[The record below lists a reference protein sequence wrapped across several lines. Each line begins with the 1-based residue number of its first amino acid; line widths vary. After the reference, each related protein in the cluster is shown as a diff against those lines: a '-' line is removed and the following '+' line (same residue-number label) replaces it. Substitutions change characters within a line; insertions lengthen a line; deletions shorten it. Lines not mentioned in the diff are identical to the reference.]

1 MSVIVRFAPS
11 PTGFLHIGNAR
22 TAVYNWLFALKHAG
36 QFILRLD
43 DTDVERSKD
52 EFALAIVEDMHW
64 LGIHFH
70 STFKQSNKLARYA
83 QVADELR
90 AKGRLYACYET
101 ADELD
106 RKRKRQMARGVP
118 PVYDRAGLKLTAEE
132 RAVLEAEGRS
142 PHWRLLLN
150 DVDIHFADG
159 IRGDVRI
166 AAGSMSD
173 PVLIREDGSP
183 LYTFSSVVD
192 DADSGVTH
200 IIRGE
205 DHVTNSGVQI
215 QLFEAMGTKAPIF
228 AHHNLL
234 TAASGEGLSKRL
246 GSLSLRGLARDGYEP
261 MTVAALAALIGTSDA
276 VAPVKD
282 MDTLAQLFEF
292 HKISRAPAK
301 FDPAEL
307 VVLNAR
313 TLHEMEFVIAQ
324 PKLVAAGIACNE
336 ALWRAVRGN
345 ISFVKDVQGW
355 VDIIS
360 KPIATPEL
368 SAEDA
373 DYVKSAAA
381 SLPQQWDG
389 DTWKL
394 WIEALKAS
402 TGRKGK
408 PLFMPLRLTL
418 TGLEHGPEM
427 AQLLPLIKRDEVLKR
442 LGI

>member
-11 PTGFLHIGNAR
+11 PTGYLHIGNAR
-22 TAVYNWLFALKHAG
+22 TAIFNWLFAMKHG
-36 QFILRLD
+36 GKFILRLD

-52 EFALAIVEDMHW
+52 EYAQAIVEDMHW
-64 LGIHFH
+64 LGINFH
-70 STFKQSNKLARYA
+70 ETFKQSDKLARYDE
-83 QVADELR
+83 VANQLR
-90 AKGRLYACYET
+90 ASGRLYGCYET

-132 RAVLEAEGRS
+132 RATYEAEGRK

-150 DVDIHFADG
+150 DVDIHFTDG

-166 AAGSMSD
+166 GAGSMSD

-183 LYTFSSVVD
+183 LYTFTSVVD

-215 QLFEAMGTKAPIF
+215 QLFEAMGAKAPTF

-234 TAASGEGLSKRL
+234 TTASGEGLSKRL
-246 GSLSLRGLARDGYEP
+246 GSLSLRGLAADGFEP

-276 VAPVKD
+276 VTPVKD
-282 MDTLAQLFEF
+282 MQALAHMFDF
-292 HKISRAPAK
+292 HKVSRSPAK

-313 TLHEMEFVIAQ
+313 TLHEMDYAD
-324 PKLVAAGIACNE
+324 VAAKLKALNIQADD
-336 ALWRAVRGN
+336 ALWLAVRGN

-355 VDIIS
+355 GDIIS
-360 KPIATPEL
+360 KPITPPEL

-373 DYVKSAAA
+373 EYVRAAAA
-381 SLPQQWDG
+381 SLPVEWNG
-389 DTWKL
+389 DTWKI
-394 WIEALKAS
+394 WIDSLKAS

-408 PLFMPLRLTL
+408 PLFMPLRQAI
-418 TGLEHGPEM
+418 TGLDHGPEM
-427 AQLLPLIKRDEVLKR
+427 AQLLPLIERDEVLRR
-442 LGI
+442 LGH